1 MAALS
6 GYRLMWMMVM
16 FDLPVV
22 TRAQRKKATTFRNR
36 LLDEGFEMSQ
46 FSVYFR
52 FIGER
57 EKCPPLVRRIRRF
70 VPKNGKVSIL
80 QFTDRQFGEIISI
93 QDRAV
98 EKAPETPAQLTIF

>member
-1 MAALS
+1 MSELN
-6 GYRLMWMMVM
+6 GYRMMWMMVM
-16 FDLPVV
+16 FDLPV
-22 TRAQRKKATTFRNR
+22 TTAEERSAASQFRHF

-57 EKCPPLVRRIRRF
+57 ERSLPIIKRVKVR
-70 VPKNGKVSIL
+70 VPANGKVSIL

-93 QDRAV
+93 QDRTV
-98 EKAPETPAQLTIF
+98 GKMPDIPDQLTIL